1 MGETLIEP
9 GSRGRCPHCNT
20 VVLFEDL
27 GEDQQWFHFGGRR
40 IGFIGAGCP
49 NCGEPSIT
57 LTMEEGEWN
66 DAKVLHQSL
75 VWPRSVRASVA
86 EQVPAHIAQDYLE
99 AWAVLPHSAK
109 ASAALA
115 RRCLQTVLVEAGKAK
130 SHRLSS
136 MIKEVKPGMPSYVA
150 DELEAVKHAGDFS
163 AHPLKDK
170 ATGQILDVARGEAQ
184 WVLHVL
190 DLLFDHYYV
199 KPAQSAAFRT
209 DFNKK
214 LEAAGRKPFSVQ
226 NDESKDEPGS
236 S

>member
-1 MGETLIEP
+1 M
-9 GSRGRCPHCNT
+9 
-20 VVLFEDL
+20 V
-27 GEDQQWFHFGGRR
+27 
-40 IGFIGAGCP
+40 
-49 NCGEPSIT
+49 
-57 LTMEEGEWN
+57 EGDWN

-75 VWPRSVRASVA
+75 VWPRAVSATVA
-86 EQVPAHIAQDYLE
+86 EQVPAHIAQDYRE
-99 AWAVLPHSAK
+99 AWAVLPRSAK

-115 RRCLQTVLVEAGKAK
+115 RRCLQTVLIEAGKAK

-150 DELEAVKHAGDFS
+150 DELEDVKHAGDFS

-170 ATGQILDVARGEAQ
+170 ATGQILDVVRGEAE

-214 LEAAGRKPFSVQ
+214 LKAAGRKPSSGQ
-226 NDESKDEPGS
+226 GDEPQDEPAS